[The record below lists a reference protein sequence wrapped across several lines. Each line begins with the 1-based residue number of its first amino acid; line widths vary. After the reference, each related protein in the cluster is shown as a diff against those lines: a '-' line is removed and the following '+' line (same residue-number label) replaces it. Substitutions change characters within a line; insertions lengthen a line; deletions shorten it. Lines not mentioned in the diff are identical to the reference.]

1 MLTILNRKF
10 PNDISEII
18 FNYVKIFQ
26 LEIIMEPK
34 LYMLELHLDS
44 FNYTT
49 YYIKNHNF
57 DSMIDKLNQIYNIL
71 HFANKYNYKFDK
83 IFENNINKLIQIL
96 EFQKPYQKNTFI
108 KIIIN
113 KILLTTKKNYIIKIY
128 N

>member
-34 LYMLELHLDS
+34 LFLLELHLDS

-49 YYIKNHNF
+49 YYVKNHNF
-57 DSMIDKLNQIYNIL
+57 DTIAQKLDQIYKIL
-71 HFANKYNYKFDK
+71 HFANKYNYVFDD
-83 IFENNINKLIQIL
+83 IL
-96 EFQKPYQKNTFI
+96 KSNLTFFKKMLLYQKQSQKNAFI
-108 KIIIN
+108 KICIN
-113 KILLTTKKNYIIKIY
+113 KILMLKNI
-128 N
+128 